1 MSPKEPTFGFEGAII
16 FRDSRFDLDSFK
28 TFFHWKH
35 E

>member
-28 TFFHWKH
+28 TFFHGKH